1 MSAAPLTH
9 HEILRLVEPFTRVGR
24 RVDLTGSDRVRRRL
38 EFKPVERIVPI
49 DPNGGPIRPVVPID
63 PNGGRIGPVVPI
75 DPNAGRIGPVVSI
88 DPNAGRGEPVVS
100 IDPGGDIGGRAVLE
114 DALTLDC
121 LSTGSFRL
129 TRRLTLA
136 GRATA
141 CYEGVGV
148 ALAKLLAAVEGV
160 PAELA
165 FRHGPGY
172 LIARSYSLEAVR
184 ARAPQNGWHLVPI
197 LVRGIVHLDGLSMTL
212 SLPTVRGIAA
222 DIEIGPLDLP
232 EDLLAVLG
240 WDWARLVRLPDG
252 WKSKLR
258 LRGNL
263 STRSRRAELALER
276 AAAHVARTL
285 AEPPALF
292 HDRWRAARWGVM
304 FRRGIPL
311 LTFGALII
319 VIAMLGRS
327 GIARGV
333 GPWMLL
339 FQLPTALIAL
349 SLSLQELARYEIPPW
364 PRRSQAVRWRGPP

>member
-9 HEILRLVEPFTRVGR
+9 HEILRLVEPFTRLGR

-38 EFKPVERIVPI
+38 EFKPVERVVAI
-49 DPNGGPIRPVVPID
+49 DPDSARSAQG
-63 PNGGRIGPVVPI
+63 
-75 DPNAGRIGPVVSI
+75 VSI
-88 DPNAGRGEPVVS
+88 DPVGARSAQGVS
-100 IDPGGDIGGRAVLE
+100 IDCGGDRCAPAAAIDAGDGNGGQAVLE
-114 DALTLDC
+114 DALTLEC

-141 CYEGVGV
+141 RYEGVGV
-148 ALAKLLAAVEGV
+148 ALAKLLAAVEQI

-165 FRHGPGY
+165 FRQGPGY
-172 LIARSYSLEAVR
+172 LIARSYSLESVR
-184 ARAPQNGWHLVPI
+184 AKSPQAGWHLLPI
-197 LVRGIVHLDGLSMTL
+197 LVRGVVHSEGLSMTL
-212 SLPTVRGIAA
+212 TLPTVRGIAA
-222 DIEIGPLDLP
+222 DIELGSLDVP

-240 WDWARLVRLPDG
+240 WDWARLVRSPDG

-258 LRGNL
+258 LRGTL
-263 STRSRRAELALER
+263 PARSRRAELALER
-276 AAAHVARTL
+276 AAVHIARTL
-285 AEPPALF
+285 SEPPAQF

-319 VIAMLGRS
+319 VIALLGRS

-364 PRRSQAVRWRGPP
+364 PRRSRAASWRTGA